1 MVKGETDLSHEEI
14 WDDSA
19 LIDSWNSALDEYKRY
34 HSIHAKGGSLQ
45 DLEKVVEESAAR
57 RENAPEGQFEDPNKS
72 SDRLSETGAI
82 DEPRPQNAIGQQ
94 QTSPGPSPPE
104 VLLGSVEDESLK
116 KLMMAWYYAGYYTGL
131 FEGQQQAQKKP

>member
-1 MVKGETDLSHEEI
+1 MKTP
-14 WDDSA
+14 A
-19 LIDSWNSALDEYKRY
+19 LTTTL
-34 HSIHAKGGSLQ
+34 
-45 DLEKVVEESAAR
+45 SAAR

-104 VLLGSVEDESLK
+104 VLLGSGGQSWSILGLFRTDPLTQDLLVVEDESLK